1 MDNGGSIAYEVMTVK
16 DTSAKKLSVTIRA
29 DLLERMDDYADN
41 NGMTR
46 SGLIAIAVTQYL
58 NAVEAMPSVNKLLSA
73 MAAVTDAAI
82 KGDLEPEQAQARM
95 DAIQATYEQLTG
107 K

>member
-1 MDNGGSIAYEVMTVK
+1 MK
-16 DTSAKKLSVTIRA
+16 DINAKKLSVTIRS
-29 DLLERMDDYADN
+29 DLLERMDEYADD

-58 NAVEAMPSVNKLLSA
+58 NAIEAMPSVKKMFNA
-73 MAAVTDAAI
+73 MAAVTDGVL
-82 KGDLEPEQAQARM
+82 KGDMNPTEAKARL
-95 DAIQATYEQLTG
+95 DAIQSTYEQLTQ

>member
-1 MDNGGSIAYEVMTVK
+1 MSVK
-16 DTSAKKLSVTIRA
+16 FVSKKLNVTIRE

-58 NAVEAMPSVNKLLSA
+58 NAVEAMPSVNKLLIA
-73 MAAVTDAAI
+73 MAAVSDGVL
-82 KGDLEPEQAQARM
+82 KGEMSPSEAEARM
-95 DAIQATYEQLTG
+95 SAIQSTYDQLTKRG
-107 K
+107 

>member
-1 MDNGGSIAYEVMTVK
+1 MK

-29 DLLERMDDYADN
+29 DLLEKMDDYAAK

-58 NAVEAMPSVNKLLSA
+58 NAVEAMPSVNKMLSA
-73 MAAVTDAAI
+73 MAAVTDGVL
-82 KGDLEPEQAQARM
+82 KGELPPSEAQARLDM
-95 DAIQATYEQLTG
+95 IQATYEQLT
-107 K
+107 KK